1 MVEVLVLV
9 SIEVKV
15 LVLLSVEIE
24 VLVLVSVE
32 VEVLVV
38 VSGLALEA
46 LAGFGRS
53 SCDHTNLSTT
63 KEAQKLWNQVLQ
75 AAW

>member
-1 MVEVLVLV
+1 M
-9 SIEVKV
+9 
-15 LVLLSVEIE
+15 LLSVEIE

-32 VEVLVV
+32 IEVLVV
-38 VSGLALEA
+38 VSVEIA
-46 LAGFGRS
+46 LAGSGRS

>member
-32 VEVLVV
+32 IEVLVV
-38 VSGLALEA
+38 VSVEIA